1 MSEAG
6 NKIVKV
12 MCKSCEILKHVHHYE
27 CAKCGEKFPYKNTWK
42 NYCPNCG
49 KKLRHNNLE

>member
-1 MSEAG
+1 MNKAR

-12 MCKSCEILKHVHHYE
+12 MCKRCKIFRHVNHYE